1 MPRARY
7 RWIAQVYDLVSGE
20 PVYRVGR
27 RRGIELLHLQPG
39 QRVLDLG
46 CGTGLNFAGLQQR
59 VGPRGRIV
67 GVDASGAMLAR
78 ARRRAR
84 RAGWDNVELLEADA
98 THLDVDRVRHLA
110 GGAVD
115 AALATY
121 ALSLMPDWRSAWQG
135 MVAATAPGGRLAVV
149 DMQRPDSAPVFTPL
163 ARLACALGG
172 ADIDAH
178 PWTAVADDCTEVDQA
193 SAWAGHLQIRAGTR
207 RAGSISDEGHP
218 WDADPAD
225 WVRRQRRADRRR
237 AG

>member
-1 MPRARY
+1 MPSVPLPRY
-7 RWIAQVYDLVSGE
+7 RWIASVYDLVSGE
-20 PVYRVGR
+20 PVYRAGR
-27 RRGIELLHLQPG
+27 RRGIELLHLRPG

-46 CGTGLNFAGLQQR
+46 CGTGLNFGRLQQR
-59 VGPRGRIV
+59 IGPRGRVV
-67 GVDASGAMLAR
+67 GVDASSPMLTR

-84 RAGWDNVELLEADA
+84 RLGWDNVELLEADA
-98 THLDVDRVRHLA
+98 TRLDVEDVHELA

-121 ALSLMPDWRSAWQG
+121 ALSLMPDWGSAWQR
-135 MVAATAPGGRLAVV
+135 MLAVTAPGGRLAVV

-178 PWTAVADDCTEVDQA
+178 PWTAVEDDCAEVDRA

-207 RAGSISDEGHP
+207 PSRAIRREC
-218 WDADPAD
+218 ANLPAT
-225 WVRRQRRADRRR
+225 RIPR
-237 AG
+237 